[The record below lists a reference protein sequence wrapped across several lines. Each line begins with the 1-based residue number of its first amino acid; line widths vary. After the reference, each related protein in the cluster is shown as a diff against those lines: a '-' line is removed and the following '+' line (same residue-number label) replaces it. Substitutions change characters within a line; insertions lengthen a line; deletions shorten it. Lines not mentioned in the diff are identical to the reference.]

1 MSDARV
7 PRTDGVDGDACKAR
21 CRTEAAATPI
31 HSAGMPDGTPSAP
44 ILPVIEARIMTMLI
58 AGIQPR
64 RIVVP
69 LHQRRAFLE
78 ELKRSHSSRL
88 SGQLPLQFMGVPYVF
103 EEAELSVVSSV

>member
-1 MSDARV
+1 MSDASL
-7 PRTDGVDGDACKAR
+7 PPMDAEDDAVCKAR
-21 CRTEAAATPI
+21 CRTEAAVTPI
-31 HSAGMPDGTPSAP
+31 HSAGMPDGTSTTP
-44 ILPVIEARIMTMLI
+44 ILPVIEARIMAMHI

-69 LHQRRAFLE
+69 LRQRVAFLE

-103 EEAELSVVSSV
+103 DEAELSVVSSV

>member
-1 MSDARV
+1 MSEAHV
-7 PRTDGVDGDACKAR
+7 PPTGSNDSDACKAR
-21 CRTEAAATPI
+21 CRTEASVLPI
-31 HSAGMPDGTPSAP
+31 HSGGMPDGTPGAP

-103 EEAELSVVSSV
+103 EDAELSVVSSV